1 MTSDAISDEI
11 YRIKVQIAEECGYDS
26 TRFGA
31 TIREIELLHPERIV
45 TSVDQ
50 VSPTGGNDV
59 PDETPMR
66 WIDPIMAE
74 VRRVKEMLAT
84 SYNNDI
90 HTLFEDL
97 REPNQD
103 RSDRLMRLADL
114 SSTVPNGSP
123 TYPRPNH

>member
-11 YRIKVQIAEECGYDS
+11 YRIKMQIAEECGSDS

-31 TIREIELLHPERIV
+31 AIREIELRHPERIV

-50 VSPTGGNDV
+50 VPRTGGNDV

-74 VRRVKEMLAT
+74 VRRVKEMLAA

-90 HTLFEDL
+90 HTMFEDL
-97 REPNQD
+97 RESNQN
-103 RSDRLMRLADL
+103 RADRLMRLADL
-114 SSTVPNGSP
+114 SSTVLNGSP
-123 TYPRPNH
+123 AYPRPNH

>member
-11 YRIKVQIAEECGYDS
+11 YRIKLQIAEECGSDS

-31 TIREIELLHPERIV
+31 AIREIELRHPERIV

-50 VSPTGGNDV
+50 VPPTGGNDV

-74 VRRVKEMLAT
+74 VRRVKELLAA
-84 SYNNDI
+84 SYNNGI
-90 HTLFEDL
+90 HTLFED
-97 REPNQD
+97 REPTQD
-103 RSDRLMRLADL
+103 RSDRLMRLTDL

-123 TYPRPNH
+123 AHTRPNH